1 MGSVVRLFLK
11 VCSKP
16 RNLITDA
23 HTDGCRRRPP
33 FVRSDCRVKLATE
46 AAVYLNLAVVVYP
59 RNTELDHTLRLND
72 TIDYAVGLVGRIL
85 CNNRLQRHQHFADC
99 LQEFRLIAVA
109 LYTLSYTF

>member
-1 MGSVVRLFLK
+1 MQTQTALVR
-11 VCSKP
+11 
-16 RNLITDA
+16 A
-23 HTDGCRRRPP
+23 
-33 FVRSDCRVKLATE
+33 DCGVELATE

-109 LYTLSYTF
+109 LYNTVIYLLKICVLE